1 MLQADRGVTD
11 ERVNEIVRRKRKEAQ
26 IEDDN
31 LKHLLGEDPDEQN
44 A

>member
-1 MLQADRGVTD
+1 MTD
-11 ERVNEIVRRKRKEAQ
+11 ERVNEIVRQKREDAQ

-31 LKHLLGEDPDEQN
+31 LKHLLGEDPDERS